1 MAAHWKCRNGHESD
15 AAIAPA
21 FCPVC
26 GETIVAFGPATV
38 RDVQPT
44 IDLPGAFPD
53 AFATVHAPD
62 ELLAK
67 PKANGK
73 YEANSYFNVKVPG
86 YEIIDELGRGGMG
99 VVYKARQAGLNRLVA
114 LKMILAAEHAGP
126 ADRMRF
132 QIEAQ
137 AVAQLQHPNIV
148 QIYEV
153 GEADGRPYFSLE
165 FVDGGSLAQKIQGQP
180 QPARNA
186 AALIEALARA
196 VAAAHQAGIVHRD
209 LKPANVLLATASA
222 GSASASSLS
231 IPALRFEHPFGFPKI
246 TDFGLAKRLE
256 GGTGHTQSGS
266 ILGTPSYMA
275 PEQAAGKIKEIGPG
289 TDIYSLGAILYE
301 LLTGRPPFL
310 ADTPFETIMQVMGA
324 EPVAPRTLQPKVPR
338 DIEIICLKC
347 LEKTPAK
354 RYASALDLA
363 DDLRRFIEG
372 EPISARP
379 ATRVERIRKWIRRHP
394 AAAAMIAVA
403 AVAVTA
409 MVSGALVYHGRL
421 QDALALTAR
430 ERDKLA
436 DEQQRGLERNIHLLV
451 SNGTNHVNQGD
462 YLRSLPWFVEALRL
476 DKGGPVHEEM
486 HRIRLAAVLRQCP
499 RLTRAWF
506 HDGRVHEATFS
517 PDGELIAA
525 ACADG
530 SAYVYRIADGGARP
544 VLTLSH
550 PAAVLQ
556 ARFAPDNLHIVTVC
570 ADESARLWDA
580 KTGAPIG
587 APLKHAGA
595 VTTAVFAPDGLRVLT
610 TSADRTARIWDV
622 LTGEATR
629 VVFKHS
635 KTVLWAEFSP
645 DGDRVVTAG
654 ADGAARVWDAH
665 AGKPVSPVFAHQG
678 PVIRAFFSPDGRSVL
693 TASQDGTARV
703 WDAQSGEGISPY
715 LERGSPINDAAFTP
729 NGREVATSCA
739 DGKARVWSL
748 DTRAWRGYTVSHESP
763 IVDLAVSPDGRALAT
778 GGDDN
783 TARVW
788 DLATG
793 EPLSPPLRHNGMVY
807 VIAFSADGSSLLTAS
822 LDGVVRLWD
831 LADHG
836 RTDRATPPSAE
847 AAPVD
852 GPPRLVY
859 SPDRRRLL
867 KVDDDQPDDVQII
880 DAGSGQPSTAPLSHS
895 SAITA
900 MSFSPDA
907 TRALTASMDGTSRVW
922 NSATGEPIGA
932 VMRHGSGVLCAVF
945 SPDSKF
951 VVTGSED
958 NTARVWNAETG
969 APITPSLR
977 HAASVLKAAFSPDSR
992 CVLTYSI
999 SGLARI
1005 WDAASGEALAPPAPK
1020 AGWIGQVLD
1029 GGQAA
1034 AGWDLPPDQRGVER
1048 LSLLARWLSA
1058 HQIDAGGNL
1067 VPLDSAGLR
1076 DVWDKIRTEY
1086 PEELVRAT
1094 DKTAWHRQEAAN
1106 AEKAHD
1112 WYAALFHLGR
1122 LLDAASASKS
1132 KTALASIWSRRG
1144 RALAEQGRW
1153 QAAAADFK
1161 LAFESGLDDEGT
1173 LISYAM
1179 ACLGA
1184 GDRSAFQKACK
1195 LLIEQC
1201 GESANGAAA
1210 CRMAWVCLLSPD
1222 AEVDDRSLD
1231 DLAQRAG
1238 GAARLAAR
1246 CSIVRGAK
1254 LTRAGKWDD
1263 AVQALEQGHVLAE
1276 GIDVPRAWLF
1286 LAIAERKAGHDDA
1299 AGRWRRQ
1306 AHLWIDHHGEVHAHT
1321 PGAQGPGLTWQQRLE
1336 LRVLSSEADKEMAK

>member
-1 MAAHWKCRNGHESD
+1 MAAHWKCRNGHEND
-15 AAIAPA
+15 AAVAPA

-38 RDVQPT
+38 RDIQPT

-53 AFATVHAPD
+53 AFATTNAPD

-67 PKANGK
+67 PKSNGT
-73 YEANSYFNVKVPG
+73 YEANSHINVKVPG

-114 LKMILAAEHAGP
+114 LKMILAAEHAGV

-132 QIEAQ
+132 QTEAQ

-186 AALIEALARA
+186 AALVEALARA
-196 VAAAHQAGIVHRD
+196 VAAAHEAGIIHRD
-209 LKPANVLLATASA
+209 LKPANVLLATAIA

-256 GGTGHTQSGS
+256 GGMGHTQSGS

-275 PEQAAGKIKEIGPG
+275 PEQAAGKIKEIGPA
-289 TDIYSLGAILYE
+289 TDIYALGAILYE

-310 ADTPFETIMQVMGA
+310 ADTPFETVMQVMSA

-347 LEKTPAK
+347 LEKAPAK
-354 RYASALDLA
+354 RYGSALDLA

-379 ATRVERIRKWIRRHP
+379 ATRVEKARKWVRRHP

-403 AVAVTA
+403 AVAVAA

-421 QDALALTAR
+421 QDALAQT
-430 ERDKLA
+430 ERKNEKLA
-436 DEQQRGLERNIHLLV
+436 EEQKLSLERTIHLMV

-462 YLRSLPWFVEALRL
+462 HLRSLPWFVEALRL
-476 DKGGPVHEEM
+476 EKGGPAHEEM

-517 PDGELIAA
+517 PDGEMVAA

-530 SAYVYRIADGGARP
+530 SAYVYRIADDGARP
-544 VLTLSH
+544 VLALVH

-556 ARFAPDNLHIVTVC
+556 ARFAPGNRIIVTVC
-570 ADESARLWDA
+570 ADEAARLWDV
-580 KTGAPIG
+580 KTGKLIG
-587 APLKHAGA
+587 EPLRHAGA
-595 VTTAVFAPDGLRVLT
+595 VTGAAFAPDGLRVLT

-635 KTVLWAEFSP
+635 ETVLWAEFSP

-654 ADGAARVWDAH
+654 ADKAARVWDAH
-665 AGKPVSPVFAHQG
+665 AGKPVSPVLAHQG

-703 WDAQSGEGISPY
+703 WDIQSGEGVTPY
-715 LERGSPINDAAFTP
+715 LKRGSPINDAAFTP

-739 DGKARVWSL
+739 DGTARVWDL
-748 DTRAWRGYTVSHESP
+748 TTREWRGYTVRHDSP

-788 DLATG
+788 DLSTG
-793 EPLSPPLRHNGMVY
+793 EALTPPLRHNGMVY

-822 LDGVVRLWD
+822 LDGLVRLWD

-836 RTDRATPPSAE
+836 RADGATPMPSA
-847 AAPVD
+847 AAGD

-867 KVDDDQPDDVQII
+867 KIDNDQPQVVQVL
-880 DAGSGQPSTAPLSHS
+880 DAGSGQPATAPLSHS
-895 SAITA
+895 SPIAAI
-900 MSFSPDA
+900 SFSPDA
-907 TRALTASMDGTSRVW
+907 TRALTASMDGTARVW
-922 NSATGEPIGA
+922 NSATGEPISA

-945 SPDSKF
+945 SPDGKY

-977 HAASVLKAAFSPDSR
+977 HTASVLKAAFSPDSR
-992 CVLTYSI
+992 CVLTYAI
-999 SGLARI
+999 SGRARI
-1005 WDAASGEALAPPAPK
+1005 WDAATGEALAPPAMK
-1020 AGWIGQVLD
+1020 TGWIGQVLD
-1029 GGQAA
+1029 GSQAA
-1034 AGWDLPPDQRGVER
+1034 AGWDLPPDQRGVDR
-1048 LSLLARWLSA
+1048 LGLLARWLSA

-1067 VPLDSAGLR
+1067 VPLDSDGLR

-1086 PEELVRAT
+1086 PEELARAT
-1094 DKTAWHRQEAAN
+1094 DRTAWHRQEAAI
-1106 AEKAHD
+1106 AEKTHD
-1112 WYAALFHLGR
+1112 WYAAIFHLGR

-1132 KTALASIWSRRG
+1132 KTALASLRSRRG
-1144 RALAEQGRW
+1144 RALAEQGIW
-1153 QAAAADFK
+1153 KAAAADFQI
-1161 LAFESGLDDEGT
+1161 AFDNGRDDEGT
-1173 LISYAM
+1173 LISYAL

-1184 GDRSAFQKACK
+1184 GDRPAFQKACK
-1195 LLIEQC
+1195 LLMEQC

-1222 AEVDDRSLD
+1222 AEVDERALD

-1246 CSIVRGAK
+1246 CSIIRGAK
-1254 LTRAGKWDD
+1254 LTRTGKWDD
-1263 AVQALEQGHVLAE
+1263 AVRALEQGHVLAE
-1276 GIDVPRAWLF
+1276 GIDVPRARLF

-1299 AGRWRRQ
+1299 AKRWRSQ
-1306 AHLWIDHHGEVHAHT
+1306 AALWMDHHGEGHAHESSS
-1321 PGAQGPGLTWQQRLE
+1321 QGPELTWQQRLE
-1336 LRVLSSEADKEMAK
+1336 LQVLSSEADKAMAK